1 MALNDSLSDM
11 LARIKNAHQANKVST
26 LCLKSKLNLNVL
38 SVLKDEGYIRDFKKI
53 DKRINKNIVNKI
65 TLEAAVK
72 NRDSY
77 GGTSPENIKKEIIF
91 SKEKW
96 CND

>member
-1 MALNDSLSDM
+1 MVAELAMPFRDAHIITGKLVAKADKKKIQIHELN
-11 LARIKNAHQANKVST
+11 IK
-26 LCLKSKLNLNVL
+26 
-38 SVLKDEGYIRDFKKI
+38 DFKKV
-53 DKRINKNIVNKI
+53 DKRINNKIVDKI
-65 TLEAAVK
+65 TLKASVK

-77 GGTSPENIKKEIIF
+77 GGTNPENIRKEIIF

>member
-1 MALNDSLSDM
+1 MSPKYISTNKYE
-11 LARIKNAHQANKVST
+11 IKNEIIPS
-26 LCLKSKLNLNVL
+26 
-38 SVLKDEGYIRDFKKI
+38 RFKKNEEYMANEITGVKFGRCGRTLEKNII
-53 DKRINKNIVNKI
+53 DKIS
-65 TLEAAVK
+65 LEEAVS